1 MDLKVSGP
9 SHETGPRPRCWDI
22 PNSKGKPLP
31 YVPHFAF
38 TLCFPPSECS
48 QIDCLFR
55 SFTAHGVS
63 REHFFQMIFFTLSCK
78 LRIFLKQKFVKVVPD
93 EYLEWIAPSDQVDS
107 QVSAVLA
114 KPSQRRALG
123 LTEDSHSAC
132 LQVTRRCRR
141 HSSLVSFSTLV
152 HPANLY
158 PLETT
163 S

>member
-1 MDLKVSGP
+1 M
-9 SHETGPRPRCWDI
+9 
-22 PNSKGKPLP
+22 
-31 YVPHFAF
+31 HFDRDKAVQWQQVF
-38 TLCFPPSECS
+38 VNPEVAP
-48 QIDCLFR
+48 
-55 SFTAHGVS
+55 A
-63 REHFFQMIFFTLSCK
+63 
-78 LRIFLKQKFVKVVPD
+78 FLKQKFVKVVPD

-132 LQVTRRCRR
+132 LQVTRRCKR